1 MARTVAKIDQKALIK
16 NLSLL
21 RSIASRS
28 KILGVVKNNA
38 YGHDLKLV
46 VDAIQDYSDGFCVA
60 TLDEGISLREI
71 NRKLPI
77 WILTGFHTLEELKEI
92 IEYNLTPVVHNHAQ
106 ILLIES
112 IGIHIN
118 VVIEI
123 DTGMGRLG
131 FNPIQFGE
139 NVDKVESLCSISAI
153 MSHFSSADNL
163 DQSKTQEQTNIF
175 KAATKKLSYK
185 KSLANSAGI
194 IGWPDSHLDWIRPG
208 LSLYGV
214 SPFSQKEI
222 DHDFIPVMTFESCLI
237 SIRFMKKG
245 DSIGYGGEFICPE
258 NMRVGIVGCGYGDG
272 YPRLVSS
279 SSEVYVAGSKKASII
294 GRVSMDSLAI
304 DLRGLENAEIG
315 DKVELWGQN
324 IRVEDVA
331 DSTSTIANE
340 LLTRVT
346 QRVPRLVIRA

>member
-175 KAATKKLSYK
+175 KA
-185 KSLANSAGI
+185 
-194 IGWPDSHLDWIRPG
+194 
-208 LSLYGV
+208 
-214 SPFSQKEI
+214 
-222 DHDFIPVMTFESCLI
+222 
-237 SIRFMKKG
+237 
-245 DSIGYGGEFICPE
+245 
-258 NMRVGIVGCGYGDG
+258 
-272 YPRLVSS
+272 
-279 SSEVYVAGSKKASII
+279 
-294 GRVSMDSLAI
+294 
-304 DLRGLENAEIG
+304 
-315 DKVELWGQN
+315 
-324 IRVEDVA
+324 
-331 DSTSTIANE
+331 
-340 LLTRVT
+340 
-346 QRVPRLVIRA
+346 